1 MKGLGLIVWG
11 LGFFYSF
18 CLGSWVFPIGFV
30 WCLGFSIGLHLGRG
44 CMGQEIQRR
53 QRPER

>member
-30 WCLGFSIGLHLGRG
+30 WCLGFSIGLHLERG